1 MDYLFSNK
9 MWILLS
15 IAILFSCE
23 SEDDKRSKNLLS
35 ADIWKIDATYK
46 NLLASLKGEEA
57 RKQNELR
64 DYYDTRVKYFE
75 KISAPRESYNI
86 TEKYLPLNTKIE
98 ELLQVSKRIVQ
109 ARYAMRLSLIGAE
122 NNLKALNKSVDDYN
136 RFAKRTTSYYRGLA
150 SRAKQDALGN
160 GQKLL
165 HYSTA
170 LIDLQNSYDSL
181 MAALKNHQSTINSM
195 VAEFKLKDRLAIQ
208 FGNEEVDD
216 FLVSAIEDYDHA
228 EMASIANNLDSR
240 FTVQVA
246 SIKQQFTRVLL
257 PHEKKYSS
265 YQYETEISTSHAY
278 LKSLPQGPESKRL
291 MTADSGTKVYVYNTE
306 NKEFYYVKIGDTFGY
321 INKWDLAKN

>member
-1 MDYLFSNK
+1 MDYLFSNR

-64 DYYDTRVKYFE
+64 DYYDTRVKYFD
-75 KISAPRESYNI
+75 KINASRESYNI

-109 ARYAMRLSLIGAE
+109 ARYAMRLSLIGAD

-150 SRAKQDALGN
+150 SKAKQDALGN
-160 GQKLL
+160 GQKML

-181 MAALKNHQSTINSM
+181 MVALKNHQSTINSM

-228 EMASIANNLDSR
+228 DMASIANNLDSR

-278 LKSLPQGPESKRL
+278 LKSLPGGVESKRL
-291 MTADSGTKVYVYNTE
+291 MTVDNGIKVFVYNTE